1 MEWSSQICHKV
12 INNIDL
18 EKAVWVYE
26 YFLSSEIWFMK
37 SKIEITPRNIQS
49 EKVVC
54 VQVLTNHKQS
64 IFVWECLFVIGLL
77 LRKDIEFKWTAKPSD
92 TSIIKSLL
100 NIWRAHALYKSR
112 WSLLFFILNWQRMI
126 QSYLK
131 GKNKTKNLVTYTCIF
146 HVIWHDNATIAK

>member
-18 EKAVWVYE
+18 KKAVWVYE

-37 SKIEITPRNIQS
+37 SKIEITPRNILS

-54 VQVLTNHKQS
+54 VQVLTYHKQS

-77 LRKDIEFKWTAKPSD
+77 LRKDVEFKWTAKPSD

-100 NIWRAHALYKSR
+100 NIWRAQALYKSR
-112 WSLLFFILNWQRMI
+112 RSLLFFYFELTKDDPIPSQGQKQNKEP
-126 QSYLK
+126 SYLHM
-131 GKNKTKNLVTYTCIF
+131 YFPC
-146 HVIWHDNATIAK
+146 HMAR